1 MNDKKK
7 DSCVAIIVSYNPDK
21 EILFSLLQQ
30 LSDQTDFLLVDN
42 GSANVSDFAA
52 DARALAAC
60 KGVQELPENLG
71 LACALN
77 IGLRFAL
84 ENDYEFAL
92 LFDQD
97 SALSENFVES
107 LLQAYAEATL
117 LPRNPVDSIGNNT
130 DRKSSYKIAAIG
142 PLVRNPET
150 GRQMPFKRF
159 DRMFYRSNC
168 RPSPSVS
175 LYIADFL
182 ISSGSLLPM
191 ENIADIGF
199 MKEDYF
205 IDNIDLEWCFR
216 ARSLGYS
223 LYGTEKAVLHHRI
236 GEAANSYMVKK
247 GFMVQH
253 SPLRAYY
260 STRNR
265 INLYSKK
272 YAPMQWIVRDIF
284 RFAFKTLWLVLF
296 SSDRIAYLKSIRR
309 GIADAGAI
317 S

>member
-1 MNDKKK
+1 MNNKKK
-7 DSCVAIIVSYNPDK
+7 NSCVAIIVSYNPDK
-21 EILFSLLQQ
+21 EILLSLLQQ
-30 LSDQTDFLLVDN
+30 LNAQTDFLLIDN
-42 GSANVSDFAA
+42 GSENIGDFAA
-52 DARALAAC
+52 EAGELAAC
-60 KGVQELPENLG
+60 KGVEELSENLG

-84 ENDYEFAL
+84 ENEYEFAL

-97 SALSENFVES
+97 SALSENFVAS
-107 LLQAYAEATL
+107 MLQAYVEASA
-117 LPRNPVDSIGNNT
+117 LPCSSA
-130 DRKSSYKIAAIG
+130 DRTGKNSDHKIAVIG
-142 PLVRNPET
+142 PIIRHPES

-159 DRMFYRSNC
+159 DRVFRRSNSK
-168 RPSPSVS
+168 PLQSWS
-175 LYIADFL
+175 LYITDFL
-182 ISSGSLLPM
+182 ITSGSLLPL
-191 ENIADIGF
+191 ENIASIGF

-216 ARSLGYS
+216 ARSLGFS
-223 LYGTEKAVLHHRI
+223 LYGTDKAVLHHSI

-247 GFMVQH
+247 GYVVQH

-265 INLYSKK
+265 INLYSKR
-272 YAPMQWIVRDIF
+272 YAPMQWVLRDIF

-296 SSDRIAYLKSIRR
+296 SSDRAAYLKSIRR